1 MTVNILFAIAILITL
16 AIGISAGGVSEL
28 ISGVPSPTG
37 SPVNQTGVTVSNS
50 DQSLTGSFIT
60 SDVNTWPGPSPA
72 YPNGQ
77 VWNICT
83 AVALAEGFN
92 LGPGAAPYDLNNP
105 GDLSP
110 GDEAGQSTS
119 GPAQVHDGSSII
131 VFATCEGGFIALY
144 TKFDNIVSGKS
155 KVYPATATW
164 AQVAVLY
171 AGNSAAWLNN
181 VTGYLGVSSSSTPA
195 AYVNGVS
202 A

>member
-28 ISGVPSPTG
+28 ISGVTSPTG
-37 SPVNQTGVTVSNS
+37 SPVNQTGITVSNS

-60 SDVNTWPGPSPA
+60 SNVNSWPGASPT

-92 LGPGAAPYDLNNP
+92 LGIGVAPYDLNNP

-110 GDEAGQSTS
+110 GDEAGQATS
-119 GPAQVHDGSSII
+119 GSAQIHDGSSII
-131 VFATCEGGFIALY
+131 VFSTCEGGFIALY

-155 KVYPATATW
+155 KVYPVTATW

-181 VTGYLGVSSSSTPA
+181 VTGYLGVSSSSTPSQ
-195 AYVNGVS
+195 YVNG
-202 A
+202 